1 MGLSSGYG
9 KVGDNTER
17 FKVLDHALLRGST
30 FWDTSDIYADNE
42 DLLGA
47 WFKHSGKRDQIFL
60 CTKFGVFIGADGKPS
75 IRSDKAYVKEACDKS
90 LKRLGVNKIDLYY
103 CHRVDMK
110 TPIEETVTAMAELKK
125 EGKIG
130 AIGLSE
136 ISAATLR
143 RACKIYPIDAL
154 QIEYSPFSVEI
165 ESSEINLLKTCR
177 ELGVTVVAYSPLGRG
192 FLTGQIKSP
201 DDFEEGDFRKHA
213 PRYSKENFP
222 KNLKLVTALEEI
234 AKTKKCTTGQLALAW
249 LLAQGPDIIPIPSVE
264 PSNVS
269 INLFANTISRGTK
282 NIKYLDQNVD
292 AAKVE
297 LSPADVQAIRDEI
310 EKVEVVGERYP
321 GFFAKYSFADT
332 PEP

>member
-1 MGLSSGYG
+1 MTGAMGLSSGYG
-9 KVGDNTER
+9 KVGDNSQR
-17 FKVLDHALLRGST
+17 FKVLDHALSCDST
-30 FWDTSDIYADNE
+30 FWDTSDVYADNE

-60 CTKFGVFIGADGKPS
+60 CTKFGVTIDAEGKPS
-75 IRSDKAYVKEACDKS
+75 IRSDKAYVKEACERS
-90 LKRLGVNKIDLYY
+90 LKRLGVDKIDLFY

-110 TPIEETVTAMAELKK
+110 TPIEETVAAMAELKK

-143 RACKIYPIDAL
+143 RACKVYPVDAL
-154 QIEYSPFSVEI
+154 QIEYSPFSIEI
-165 ESSEINLLKTCR
+165 ESPEINLLKTCR

-222 KNLKLVTALEEI
+222 KNLKLVTALEGW
-234 AKTKKCTTGQLALAW
+234 AKTKGCTTGQLALAW
-249 LLAQGPDIIPIPSVE
+249 LLAQGPDIIPIP
-264 PSNVS
+264 
-269 INLFANTISRGTK
+269 
-282 NIKYLDQNVD
+282 
-292 AAKVE
+292 
-297 LSPADVQAIRDEI
+297 
-310 EKVEVVGERYP
+310 
-321 GFFAKYSFADT
+321 
-332 PEP
+332 